1 MRFDGLG
8 FSFPSSSLVSSS
20 FASSLHAEKFLD
32 AVRWF
37 GLLVSKFVF
46 SLLFFCLFSLSLCL
60 FALNLHFFLTLFLL
74 SVNIFFS
81 LLFLLVGHQVSLD
94 GHQLL
99 HQGLLLRCSF

>member
-1 MRFDGLG
+1 MG
-8 FSFPSSSLVSSS
+8 FSFPSSSFVSSS
-20 FASSLHAEKFLD
+20 FDAEEFLD

-46 SLLFFCLFSLSLCL
+46 CFLFFCLLAFSLRL
-60 FALNLHFFLTLFLL
+60 FAFNLHFFLTLLLL
-74 SVNIFFS
+74 SVNIFFR

-99 HQGLLLRCSF
+99 HQGLLLSRSF